1 MCGEQQRE
9 ACFAS
14 LCCPPSTKLSSFVA
28 AVLCHRIVLR
38 TSSFITKILCCS
50 FTWKWR
56 KFWLN
61 SLSIQELKLTNTLLN
76 SPRRRVQQFDL
87 TSSPSL
93 RILQMVTYR
102 HWEGKPSTSR
112 TLHRACGSRG
122 RGPRVVFSV
131 VKIATNQTNQF
142 DGVRKLSQRDSLQHF
157 IEFVPILAQSN
168 CKFKFYF
175 TKYRLLDILEFSYYA
190 QDPGRFAWIKF

>member
-1 MCGEQQRE
+1 MYIVVVTGSSGPVTGGAATSIISVVHCTAYADPIVRHSDLCVFMCGEQQRE

-87 TSSPSL
+87 TSSPCL
-93 RILQMVTYR
+93 RI
-102 HWEGKPSTSR
+102 P
-112 TLHRACGSRG
+112 
-122 RGPRVVFSV
+122 
-131 VKIATNQTNQF
+131 QTKSKFQQF
-142 DGVRKLSQRDSLQHF
+142 
-157 IEFVPILAQSN
+157 
-168 CKFKFYF
+168 
-175 TKYRLLDILEFSYYA
+175 
-190 QDPGRFAWIKF
+190 

>member
-1 MCGEQQRE
+1 MGFCDVHYIGSPLYRLMRIRLSVIRICVCLYVVSSKEKL
-9 ACFAS
+9 AFAS

-93 RILQMVTYR
+93 RIPQMVTYR
-102 HWEGKPSTSR
+102 H
-112 TLHRACGSRG
+112 
-122 RGPRVVFSV
+122 
-131 VKIATNQTNQF
+131 
-142 DGVRKLSQRDSLQHF
+142 
-157 IEFVPILAQSN
+157 
-168 CKFKFYF
+168 
-175 TKYRLLDILEFSYYA
+175 
-190 QDPGRFAWIKF
+190 